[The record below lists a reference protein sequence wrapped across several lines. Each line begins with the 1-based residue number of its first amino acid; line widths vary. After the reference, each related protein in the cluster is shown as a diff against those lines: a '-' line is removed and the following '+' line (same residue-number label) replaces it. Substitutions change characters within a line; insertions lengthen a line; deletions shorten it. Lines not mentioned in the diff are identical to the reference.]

1 MLTVRIDR
9 GPFSVHNISLSSQSQ
24 MESVAEMTT
33 AALNISEELEEIFH
47 LNKIRE
53 TMLMTVSQAKI
64 TTSATFQ
71 AME

>member
-1 MLTVRIDR
+1 
-9 GPFSVHNISLSSQSQ
+9 
-24 MESVAEMTT
+24 MESAAEMTT
-33 AALNISEELEEIFH
+33 AALNTSEESEEIFH

-53 TMLMTVSQAKI
+53 TILMTVSQAKI